1 MALTS
6 LVGDDSLIINNRPIQ
21 LEFADGDTATIEF
34 PNELFSMSTGKDKNT
49 IYAKDESGSNFNL
62 NFSVMRGGTV
72 DKFLNGLMAQQ
83 DEDFAGFTLMTG
95 AFTKVLGNGEGR
107 RTYDTYLLKG
117 MMFVKNIDAKGNVNG
132 DTEQGKAS
140 YALRG
145 AVATR
150 ALI

>member
-62 NFSVMRGGTV
+62 NFSVMRGGSV
-72 DKFLNGLMAQQ
+72 DKFLNGLMVQQ

-117 MMFVKNIDAKGNVNG
+117 MMFVKNVDGKGNVNG

-145 AVATR
+145 SVATR
-150 ALI
+150 SLI